1 MVALRRCGNKGWEA
15 LGGSGGRLAGA
26 RAKVCGREPARG
38 SRRAP
43 AGISE
48 VSRHAATVRNCKGAD
63 PLGRAELNPEPHV
76 LSRAPSACFKAFPC
90 PLPTPNSSP
99 ELRGKRVRMRIR
111 NRGKAGDMHKGRT
124 TRAPWDPVLV
134 QKVFAQSPASQNSS
148 HPIVAGVEVP
158 RGASP
163 RDVTSEVRMRQ
174 GRFGGA
180 EFYFSFASAASSL

>member
-1 MVALRRCGNKGWEA
+1 MGRRRPLYGRSLALRRH
-15 LGGSGGRLAGA
+15 GRAY
-26 RAKVCGREPARG
+26 RDQ
-38 SRRAP
+38 
-43 AGISE
+43 
-48 VSRHAATVRNCKGAD
+48 KGAD

-99 ELRGKRVRMRIR
+99 ELRGKRFRMRIR

-148 HPIVAGVEVP
+148 HLIVAGVETP
-158 RGASP
+158 RCGSR
-163 RDVTSEVRMRQ
+163 RDVSIQVRKSQ
-174 GRFGGA
+174 ERFRGPG
-180 EFYFSFASAASSL
+180 FYFSFASAPSSL